1 LSDLILHHYAM
12 SPYAEKIRIC
22 MGIKGLTWKSV
33 DAPMVMPK
41 PDYVELTGGY
51 RRVPALQVGADIYCD
66 TACITRELE
75 RRFPTPALYP
85 PGQETTAHALS
96 QWAETTFM
104 MVVLAFFGIG
114 GVFDEEFMEDRKAT
128 MVPPGMNV
136 DGTSMI
142 LPTKLLQIE
151 SNLARIEAILADGR
165 SFLLG
170 DAPSVADTAA
180 YHPLLFLGSSERTA
194 KLLAPYKAVAGWSA
208 RMAEIGHGT
217 VTPLAATDAIEV
229 ARAAE
234 PEVCSGE
241 AVVPEGMAIG
251 TPVLV
256 LPDEYGSG
264 NVAGALAAS
273 GLHEI
278 AVRRETE
285 RAGTVVVHFPRET
298 YGVIATG

>member
-1 LSDLILHHYAM
+1 MSDLILHHYAM

-33 DAPMVMPK
+33 DAPM
-41 PDYVELTGGY
+41 
-51 RRVPALQVGADIYCD
+51 
-66 TACITRELE
+66 
-75 RRFPTPALYP
+75 
-85 PGQETTAHALS
+85 
-96 QWAETTFM
+96 
-104 MVVLAFFGIG
+104 
-114 GVFDEEFMEDRKAT
+114 
-128 MVPPGMNV
+128 
-136 DGTSMI
+136 
-142 LPTKLLQIE
+142 
-151 SNLARIEAILADGR
+151 
-165 SFLLG
+165 
-170 DAPSVADTAA
+170 
-180 YHPLLFLGSSERTA
+180 
-194 KLLAPYKAVAGWSA
+194 
-208 RMAEIGHGT
+208 